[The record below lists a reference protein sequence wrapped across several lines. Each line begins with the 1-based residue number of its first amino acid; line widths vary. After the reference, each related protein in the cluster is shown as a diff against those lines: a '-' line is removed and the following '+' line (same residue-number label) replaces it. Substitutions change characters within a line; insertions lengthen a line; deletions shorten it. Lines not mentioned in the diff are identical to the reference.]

1 MLALLIL
8 LVLVLAC
15 PCNTFMVIHSK
26 RSIFKAAAT
35 ANDNDKSD
43 VIKQNEVAAVTKGLT
58 HIKYNKYAPTPEEA
72 SKMTPEEFQA
82 TIYKRMK
89 EAERI
94 RREEQK
100 GLIGGAIADDYLD
113 SLSK

>member
-15 PCNTFMVIHSK
+15 PCNTFMVVHNK
-26 RSIFKAAAT
+26 RSIFKAAT

-43 VIKQNEVAAVTKGLT
+43 VIKQNEVAVVTQGLT

-89 EAERI
+89 EAERK

-100 GLIGGAIADDYLD
+100 GLIGGAIADDYLN